1 GGQTFYLHNRVA
13 DIEKVAGMIQSL
25 VPEAQVAYI
34 HGQMT
39 ETQMEGILVDF
50 INGEYDVLVTTTII
64 ETGVDIPNANTLFV
78 ENADYMGLAQ
88 LYQLRGRV
96 GRSNNVAYAYF
107 TYPGTRSLNEES
119 EKRLTA
125 IRDFTELGSGFKIAM
140 RDLSIRGAGD
150 LLGQSQ
156 HGFINAV
163 GYDLYTQMLQEAVA
177 AKQGKKQ
184 KRFDSELDLQVEAYL
199 PADYVADGPQKIDL
213 YQRIRKA
220 TKAEQFAEITDDL
233 VDRFGD
239 IPAATNR
246 LLTVSQLKAI
256 ADQVGVAQIK
266 RTVNQPTIITIR
278 FDKQAKITR
287 EQVQQ
292 AMADTKT
299 RGQIKVNDP
308 VLFAMAIQPK
318 QTDDEWLQN
327 LIKFLS
333 ALLPKKD

>member
-1 GGQTFYLHNRVA
+1 
-13 DIEKVAGMIQSL
+13 M
-25 VPEAQVAYI
+25 
-34 HGQMT
+34 
-39 ETQMEGILVDF
+39 
-50 INGEYDVLVTTTII
+50 
-64 ETGVDIPNANTLFV
+64 
-78 ENADYMGLAQ
+78 
-88 LYQLRGRV
+88 
-96 GRSNNVAYAYF
+96 
-107 TYPGTRSLNEES
+107 
-119 EKRLTA
+119 
-125 IRDFTELGSGFKIAM
+125 
-140 RDLSIRGAGD
+140 
-150 LLGQSQ
+150 
-156 HGFINAV
+156 
-163 GYDLYTQMLQEAVA
+163 
-177 AKQGKKQ
+177 
-184 KRFDSELDLQVEAYL
+184 
-199 PADYVADGPQKIDL
+199 
-213 YQRIRKA
+213 
-220 TKAEQFAEITDDL
+220 